1 MKINVKGENVRTIGR
16 SCSKMYFYKLRI
28 EALNIMEYKGVLETT
43 IKETYPKYLQEK
55 VKKKL
60 EANHIASSTDDLFT
74 SSGESTKLSEQSLTQ
89 QLITVLNEKP
99 EETISCIQDL
109 EYFNSYKY
117 STLFNLNNYNE
128 TLLER
133 MIENNLILRYD
144 EGQCDFC
151 TDFQGSDSIK
161 PTFRVIN
168 EELVCLKFSNQ
179 VTGYLPISDNNSRTI
194 KYPIMVLIHKSLNT
208 VEIRLDK
215 IKGFLKNG
223 DEFFYKKQITFIKEW
238 LESYLKLEINPVNL
252 PPVIEFMRP
261 KLTGNGEVKVTAQAM
276 DLATGAKA
284 ILDTGVNDEFVLPL
298 LGELKNL
305 IQENFDLFDSN
316 EQTQQIK
323 VLLNNFIL
331 ETEETALLPWIS
343 LTWTNEIKS
352 KAVKVKF
359 SFNPEYTLLQY
370 YGNNAEMERMNNVTK
385 YIIDNQT
392 EYLKQQVNS
401 E

>member
-1 MKINVKGENVRTIGR
+1 
-16 SCSKMYFYKLRI
+16 
-28 EALNIMEYKGVLETT
+28 MEYKAVLETT

-60 EANHIASSTDDLFT
+60 EANQVVSLIDDLFT
-74 SSGESTKLSEQSLTQ
+74 SSGESTKLSERSVTN
-89 QLITVLNEKP
+89 QLITVLNERP
-99 EETISCIQDL
+99 EDTISCMEDL

-117 STLFNLNNYNE
+117 ATLFNLVNYNE
-128 TLLER
+128 AFLER
-133 MIENNLILRYD
+133 MIESNLILRYD
-144 EGQCDFC
+144 EGQYDLC
-151 TDFQGSDSIK
+151 TDFQGSDQIK

-168 EELVCLKFSNQ
+168 ESLVCLKFSNQ
-179 VTGYLPISDNNSRTI
+179 VTGYLPISDSNRRTI
-194 KYPIMVLIHKSLNT
+194 KYPILVLIHKSLNT

-223 DEFFYKKQITFIKEW
+223 DDFFYKKQITLIKEW
-238 LESYLKLEINPVNL
+238 LENYLKLEINPVNL
-252 PPVIEFMRP
+252 PPVIEFTRP
-261 KLTGNGEVKVTAQAM
+261 KLTGIGEVKVTAQAM

-305 IQENFDLFDSN
+305 IQDNVELFDFN
-316 EQTQQIK
+316 EQSQQIK
-323 VLLNNFIL
+323 LLLNNFIL

-359 SFNPEYTLLQY
+359 FFNPEYTLLQY

-392 EYLKQQVNS
+392 EYLKQEVNP